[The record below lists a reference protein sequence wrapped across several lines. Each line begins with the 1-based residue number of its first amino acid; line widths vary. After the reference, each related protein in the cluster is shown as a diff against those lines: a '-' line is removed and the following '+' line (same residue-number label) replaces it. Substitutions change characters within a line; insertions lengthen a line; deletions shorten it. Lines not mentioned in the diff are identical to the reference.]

1 MGRHGTGEQNE
12 NGELFAEFCT
22 FNDLVIGGT
31 LFPHKTIHKT
41 TWTSPDGKTENQ
53 IDQITIGRKWR
64 RSLSDVRVK
73 CGADAASD
81 HHLVVAELKTKLKAY
96 NDHAGRPSHT
106 FNVQC
111 LKEKQKS
118 EEFEIELRNKFSLL
132 SLLPEE
138 TIEEQWHSLRE
149 TWKATC
155 TTALGRKTRNHRV
168 DYI

>member
-1 MGRHGTGEQNE
+1 M
-12 NGELFAEFCT
+12 
-22 FNDLVIGGT
+22 
-31 LFPHKTIHKT
+31 
-41 TWTSPDGKTENQ
+41 
-53 IDQITIGRKWR
+53 
-64 RSLSDVRVK
+64 
-73 CGADAASD
+73 
-81 HHLVVAELKTKLKAY
+81 TKLKAY
-96 NDHAGRPSHT
+96 NDQAGRPSHK

-118 EEFEIELRNKFSLL
+118 EEFKTELRNKFSVL
-132 SLLPEE
+132 SLLLDE